1 MAPTK
6 VKAGSA
12 KGQNKKNTKPS
23 GSGSSSKGKAASR
36 SSAPKSAKSKVSKPQ
51 SSAAHKAKKRRH
63 YTEKELNIQKLNMI
77 TPAGVIKPKGKK
89 KGKVFVDDQE
99 SLMTILA
106 MVNADKEGQIES
118 KMLRARQLEEVR
130 QARIRETEARAES
143 KKQKLVSLNLGRD
156 LHISSVY
163 SADRTSFNRKMSKT
177 SSVRESPEGLRNPA
191 RRVLPRPPRPISQAK
206 SASLLVAEAG

>member
-6 VKAGSA
+6 VKSGSA
-12 KGQNKKNTKPS
+12 KSQNKRSTKPS
-23 GSGSSSKGKAASR
+23 GNGSSAKAKTASR
-36 SSAPKSAKSKVSKPQ
+36 SGAPKTAKSKVSKPKTTT
-51 SSAAHKAKKRRH
+51 AHKAKKRRH
-63 YTEKELNIQKLNMI
+63 YTEKELDIQKLNMI
-77 TPAGVIKPKGKK
+77 TPTGVKTPKGKK

-143 KKQKLVSLNLGRD
+143 KKQKLVSVFLD
-156 LHISSVY
+156 QIYVFSSVY
-163 SADRTSFNRKMSKT
+163 HITDR
-177 SSVRESPEGLRNPA
+177 
-191 RRVLPRPPRPISQAK
+191 
-206 SASLLVAEAG
+206 SLCAGRCQR